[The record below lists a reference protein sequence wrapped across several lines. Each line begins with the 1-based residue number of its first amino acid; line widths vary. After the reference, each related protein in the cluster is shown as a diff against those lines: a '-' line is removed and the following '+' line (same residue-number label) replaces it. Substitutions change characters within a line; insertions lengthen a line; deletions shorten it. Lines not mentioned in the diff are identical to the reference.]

1 MKRITSLLTVL
12 GVFLFL
18 SALPALAQHGGAGG
32 RGGNPGMGPGGGMG
46 EPSGMGQ
53 QGGMG
58 SHGGMGQQGGM
69 EPGGEMGRGTGR
81 SSSNMPMNNSARPA
95 SASSPTNLL
104 STNTKLNS
112 TLNDRLSPLLPS
124 GMSLT
129 DAASGFKN
137 LGQFVAAVHVSHNL
151 DIPFTDLK
159 DKVTSGDNLGKAIK
173 ALKPDSKA
181 KSEAKKA
188 QKQAKADIKA
198 AARKG

>member
-1 MKRITSLLTVL
+1 MKKITTLLTIL

-32 RGGNPGMGPGGGMG
+32 HGGNPGMGPGGGMG

-58 SHGGMGQQGGM
+58 SHGDMGQQGTMG
-69 EPGGEMGRGTGR
+69 PSGDMGRGMGH
-81 SSSNMPMNNSARPA
+81 SSSNMPMNNSSRSV

-104 STNTKLNS
+104 STNSKLNS

-159 DKVTSGDNLGKAIK
+159 DKMTSGDSLGKAIH
-173 ALKPDSKA
+173 ALKPDVKA

-188 QKQAKADIKA
+188 EKQAKADVKA
-198 AARKG
+198 AANKS

>member
-1 MKRITSLLTVL
+1 MKKITTLLTIL

-32 RGGNPGMGPGGGMG
+32 HGGNPGMGPGGGMG

-58 SHGGMGQQGGM
+58 SHGDMGQQGTMG
-69 EPGGEMGRGTGR
+69 PSGDMGRGMGH
-81 SSSNMPMNNSARPA
+81 SSSNMPMNNSSRSV

-104 STNTKLNS
+104 STNSKLNS
-112 TLNDRLSPLLPS
+112 TLNDRLSTLLPS

-159 DKVTSGDNLGKAIK
+159 DKMTSGDSLGKAIH
-173 ALKPDSKA
+173 ALKPDVKA

-188 QKQAKADIKA
+188 EKQAKADVKA
-198 AARKG
+198 AANKS